1 MTKRAKTSGLSKLNE
16 KQASLPALSALRDVP
31 SFDQL
36 VPTQAQRYAYGSC
49 VERLQEAGV
58 SSAQLELA
66 CVVRLDRG
74 FPAVVSSVGVFRAE
88 FSARVTKGDNSKVAV
103 GDWVCVRIPLNH
115 DMGIIEAIL
124 PRKSE
129 IARWR
134 GSARGE
140 KQTLAAN
147 VDVTFVVQ
155 ALDERKTSIDRIV
168 RSVVIAFDSNVRAV
182 VVLTKADSVSPA
194 TLKRHLTLI
203 HEVLGDAVT
212 TIVTSSKLEASHE
225 GSCDEM
231 KQIVQKFH
239 ARWGMDAIREEIPQE
254 SVAIV
259 LGESG
264 AGKSTLLNALLGH
277 EALETGEV
285 RASDNAGRHTTVAR
299 RMVALPKAGIIVDEP
314 GLRSLPVVGH
324 EQGLTKVFPKI
335 SRAAAACKFRNCT
348 HVHEPGCSVRAALQA
363 GECSSVQ
370 VDAYLSLAHEMKVS
384 ARLLDP
390 DVVL

>member
-1 MTKRAKTSGLSKLNE
+1 MTKRTKTSRSSKLNE
-16 KQASLPALSALRDVP
+16 KQTSLPALSALRDVP

-36 VPTQAQRYAYGSC
+36 VPTQAQRDAYGSC

-58 SSAQLELA
+58 DSAQLELA

-103 GDWVCVRIPLNH
+103 GDWVCARIPLNH

-168 RSVVIAFDSNVRAV
+168 RSVVIALDSNVRAV

-194 TLKRHLTLI
+194 TLKRYLTLI

-212 TIVTSSKLEASHE
+212 TIVTSSKLEVSHE
-225 GSCDEM
+225 SSCDEM

-254 SVAIV
+254 TDTTYNRQKLP
-259 LGESG
+259 LGP
-264 AGKSTLLNALLGH
+264 
-277 EALETGEV
+277 EV
-285 RASDNAGRHTTVAR
+285 FLAKGQA
-299 RMVALPKAGIIVDEP
+299 MP
-314 GLRSLPVVGH
+314 LRPVVA
-324 EQGLTKVFPKI
+324 FSPKHCI
-335 SRAAAACKFRNCT
+335 KHF
-348 HVHEPGCSVRAALQA
+348 G
-363 GECSSVQ
+363 
-370 VDAYLSLAHEMKVS
+370 
-384 ARLLDP
+384 
-390 DVVL
+390 

>member
-1 MTKRAKTSGLSKLNE
+1 MTKRAKTSRSSKLNE

-36 VPTQAQRYAYGSC
+36 VPTQAQRDAYGSC

-58 SSAQLELA
+58 DS
-66 CVVRLDRG
+66 
-74 FPAVVSSVGVFRAE
+74 AVVSSIGVFRAE

-103 GDWVCVRIPLNH
+103 GDWVCARIPLNH

-168 RSVVIAFDSNVRAV
+168 RSVVIALDSNVRAV

-212 TIVTSSKLEASHE
+212 TIVTSSKLEVSHE
-225 GSCDEM
+225 SSCDEM

-285 RASDNAGRHTTVAR
+285 RASDKAGRHTTVAR
-299 RMVALPKAGIIVDEP
+299 RMVTLSKAGIIVDEP

-324 EQGLTKVFPKI
+324 EQGLTKVFPRI
-335 SRAAAACKFRNCT
+335 SRAATACKFRDCT
-348 HVHEPGCSVRAALQA
+348 HVHEPGCGVREALRA
-363 GECSSVQ
+363 GECSSAQ
-370 VDAYLSLAHEMKVS
+370 VDAYLSLAHEMQVS

>member
-1 MTKRAKTSGLSKLNE
+1 MTKRAKTSRLSKLNE
-16 KQASLPALSALRDVP
+16 KQTSLPALSALIDVP

-36 VPTQAQRYAYGSC
+36 VPTQAQREAYGSC
-49 VERLQEAGV
+49 VEYLQEA
-58 SSAQLELA
+58 SSAQLKLA

-103 GDWVCVRIPLNH
+103 GDWVCARIPLDH

-155 ALDERKTSIDRIV
+155 ALDERKISIDRIV
-168 RSVVIAFDSNVRAV
+168 RSVVIALDSDVHAV

-194 TLKRHLTLI
+194 ILKRYLTLI
-203 HEVLGDAVT
+203 HEVLGDEVT

-225 GSCDEM
+225 SSCDEM

-264 AGKSTLLNALLGH
+264 AGKSTLLNTLLGH

-285 RASDNAGRHTTVAR
+285 RASDKAGRHTTVAR

-335 SRAAAACKFRNCT
+335 SRAAAACKFRDCT
-348 HVHEPGCSVRAALQA
+348 HVHEPGCGVRAALRA
-363 GECSSVQ
+363 GEYSSAQ
-370 VDAYLSLAHEMKVS
+370 VDAYLSLAHEMQVS

>member
-1 MTKRAKTSGLSKLNE
+1 MTKRAKTSRSSKLNE
-16 KQASLPALSALRDVP
+16 KQASLPALSALIDVP

-36 VPTQAQRYAYGSC
+36 VPTQAQRDAYGSC

-58 SSAQLELA
+58 DSAQLELA

-103 GDWVCVRIPLNH
+103 GDWVCARIPLDH

-155 ALDERKTSIDRIV
+155 ALDERKISIDRIV
-168 RSVVIAFDSNVRAV
+168 RSVVIALDSDVHAV

-212 TIVTSSKLEASHE
+212 TIVTSSKLEVSRE
-225 GSCDEM
+225 SFCDE
-231 KQIVQKFH
+231 KFH

-285 RASDNAGRHTTVAR
+285 RASDKAGRHTTVAR

-324 EQGLTKVFPKI
+324 EQGLTKVFPRI
-335 SRAAAACKFRNCT
+335 SRAAAACKFRDCT
-348 HVHEPGCSVRAALQA
+348 HVHEPGCGVREALRA

-370 VDAYLSLAHEMKVS
+370 VDAYLSLAHEMQVS

>member
-1 MTKRAKTSGLSKLNE
+1 MTKRAKTSRLSKLNE
-16 KQASLPALSALRDVP
+16 KQTSLPALSALIDVP
-31 SFDQL
+31 SFGQL
-36 VPTQAQRYAYGSC
+36 VPTQAQRDAYGSC

-58 SSAQLELA
+58 DSAQLELA

-74 FPAVVSSVGVFRAE
+74 FPAVVSSTGVFRAE

-103 GDWVCVRIPLNH
+103 GDWVCARIPLNH

-134 GSARGE
+134 GSTRGE

-168 RSVVIAFDSNVRAV
+168 RSVVIALDSNVRAV

-212 TIVTSSKLEASHE
+212 TIVTSSKLEVSHE
-225 GSCDEM
+225 SFCDEM

-285 RASDNAGRHTTVAR
+285 RASDKAGRHTTVAR

-335 SRAAAACKFRNCT
+335 SRAAAACKFRDCT
-348 HVHEPGCSVRAALQA
+348 HVHEPGCGVREALRA
-363 GECSSVQ
+363 GECSSAQ
-370 VDAYLSLAHEMKVS
+370 VDAYLSLAHEMQVS

>member
-1 MTKRAKTSGLSKLNE
+1 MTKRAKTSRLSKPNE
-16 KQASLPALSALRDVP
+16 KQTSLPALSALIDVP

-36 VPTQAQRYAYGSC
+36 VPTQAQRDAYGSC
-49 VERLQEAGV
+49 VEYLQEAGV
-58 SSAQLELA
+58 SSAQLKLA

-103 GDWVCVRIPLNH
+103 GDWVCARIPLDH

-155 ALDERKTSIDRIV
+155 ALDERKISIDRIV
-168 RSVVIAFDSNVRAV
+168 RSVVIALDSDVHAV

-194 TLKRHLTLI
+194 ILKRYLTLI
-203 HEVLGDAVT
+203 HEVLGDAVS
-212 TIVTSSKLEASHE
+212 TIVTSSKLEVSHE
-225 GSCDEM
+225 SSCDEM

-285 RASDNAGRHTTVAR
+285 RVSDNAGRHTTVAR

-335 SRAAAACKFRNCT
+335 SRAAAACKFRDCT
-348 HVHEPGCSVRAALQA
+348 HVHEPGCGVRAALQA
-363 GECSSVQ
+363 GEYSSAQ

>member
-1 MTKRAKTSGLSKLNE
+1 MTKRVKTARSSKLNE
-16 KQASLPALSALRDVP
+16 KQTSLPALSALRDVP

-36 VPTQAQRYAYGSC
+36 VPTQAQRDAYGSC
-49 VERLQEAGV
+49 VECLQEAGV

-103 GDWVCVRIPLNH
+103 GDWVCARIPLKH

-168 RSVVIAFDSNVRAV
+168 RSVVIALDSNVRAV

-212 TIVTSSKLEASHE
+212 TIVTSSKLEVSHE
-225 GSCDEM
+225 SFCDEM

-324 EQGLTKVFPKI
+324 EQGLTKVFPRI
-335 SRAAAACKFRNCT
+335 SRAAAACKFRDCT
-348 HVHEPGCSVRAALQA
+348 HVHEPGCGVRAALRA
-363 GECSSVQ
+363 GEYSSAQ
-370 VDAYLSLAHEMKVS
+370 VDAYLSLAHEMQVS
-384 ARLLDP
+384 SRLLDP

>member
-1 MTKRAKTSGLSKLNE
+1 MTKRAKTSRSLKLNE

-36 VPTQAQRYAYGSC
+36 VPTQAQRDAYGSC

-58 SSAQLELA
+58 DSAQLELA

-103 GDWVCVRIPLNH
+103 GDWVCARIPL
-115 DMGIIEAIL
+115 L

-168 RSVVIAFDSNVRAV
+168 RSVVIALDSDVRAV
-182 VVLTKADSVSPA
+182 MVLTKADSVSPA

-212 TIVTSSKLEASHE
+212 TIVTSSKLEVSHE
-225 GSCDEM
+225 SFCDEM

-239 ARWGMDAIREEIPQE
+239 
-254 SVAIV
+254 V

-285 RASDNAGRHTTVAR
+285 RASDKAGRHTTVAR

-324 EQGLTKVFPKI
+324 ERGLTKVFPRI
-335 SRAAAACKFRNCT
+335 SRAAAACKFRDCT
-348 HVHEPGCSVRAALQA
+348 HVHEPGCGVREALRA
-363 GECSSVQ
+363 GECSLAQ
-370 VDAYLSLAHEMKVS
+370 VDAYLSLAHEMQVS

>member
-1 MTKRAKTSGLSKLNE
+1 MTKRVKTARSSKLNE
-16 KQASLPALSALRDVP
+16 KQTSLPALSALRDVP

-36 VPTQAQRYAYGSC
+36 VPTQAQRDAYGSC
-49 VERLQEAGV
+49 VECLQEAGV

-103 GDWVCVRIPLNH
+103 GDWVCARIPLNH

-168 RSVVIAFDSNVRAV
+168 RSVVIALDSNVRAV

-194 TLKRHLTLI
+194 TLKRYLTLI

-212 TIVTSSKLEASHE
+212 TIVTSSKLEVSHE
-225 GSCDEM
+225 SFCDEM
-231 KQIVQKFH
+231 KQIVQRFH

-285 RASDNAGRHTTVAR
+285 RASDKAGRHTTVAR

-324 EQGLTKVFPKI
+324 EQGLTKVFPRI
-335 SRAAAACKFRNCT
+335 SRAAAACKFRDCT
-348 HVHEPGCSVRAALQA
+348 HVHEPGCGVREALRA
-363 GECSSVQ
+363 GECSSAQ
-370 VDAYLSLAHEMKVS
+370 VDAYLSLAHEMQVS
-384 ARLLDP
+384 SRLLDP